1 MALSRAQKLRNTELE
16 YILEPRKN
24 NMSNVN
30 TMSGIY
36 NVPAQTITGTSATP
50 LLVPAAGVYAGFP
63 SPAQATGTGLYVQLN
78 PDILNNDTYDG
89 HPFLVRLVGI
99 VNTAVSSSFTGE
111 LRFGTSATASSD
123 TSIGVTTGSIT
134 AFTGK
139 ANFMLEAQLLWDSS
153 TANMGGWFTKQYY
166 TAAGLTFGAQAVST
180 VYNAALVSG
189 APPAL
194 TFIPVFTFGAAGA
207 NTVQITEFTI
217 DRA

>member
-1 MALSRAQKLRNTELE
+1 MA
-16 YILEPRKN
+16 
-24 NMSNVN
+24 NVN
-30 TMSGIY
+30 TFAGIY

-50 LLVPAAGVYAGFP
+50 LLVPAAGVYPGVP
-63 SPAQATGTGLYVQLN
+63 SPALQAGAGLFIQLN

-111 LRFGTSATASSD
+111 VRFGTSSTAASD
-123 TSIGVTTGSIT
+123 TSIGVTTGAIT

-139 ANFMLEAQLLWDSS
+139 ANFMLETQLLWDST
-153 TANMGGWFTKQYY
+153 TAELGGWFTKQYY
-166 TAAGLTFGAQAVST
+166 TAAGLTFAAASAST
-180 VYNAALVSG
+180 VYNAALVNG